1 MTANTPCPER
11 ASLEAEIARGNRELR
26 RELERVRYELDLAI
40 ERARPRKEVFEPP
53 DPVTVL
59 MFAGLAVLIML
70 VGWT

>member
-1 MTANTPCPER
+1 M
-11 ASLEAEIARGNRELR
+11 R